1 MPSNARSDRGVAL
14 AVAIFA
20 LAVVAGLVTG
30 GFGVALLEQ
39 QSGRNAL
46 FSAQAAEAA
55 EAGLWDLLHALPDTA
70 LRSLPVGGAPLDV
83 EPSRSFPGI
92 AMVGQIVRLSDNLF
106 LIRSQAGRIDVGGTP
121 VATRSVGLLARWSAD
136 TTDGANFL
144 QPIRERSWLQLY

>member
-1 MPSNARSDRGVAL
+1 MPNSARSECGLAL
-14 AVAIFA
+14 AVAVFA

-55 EAGLWDLLHALPDTA
+55 EAGLRDLLHAVPDTA
-70 LRSLPVGGAPLDV
+70 LQSLPVGGAPLDL
-83 EPSRSFPGI
+83 EPSRSLPGTV
-92 AMVGQIVRLSDNLF
+92 MVGQIVRLADNLF
-106 LIRSQAGRIDVGGTP
+106 FIRSQAHRIDAGGAP

-144 QPIRERSWLQLY
+144 QPIRERSWVQLY